1 MWAAEFPPGLRVC
14 SGGLLLVLITPV
26 GFSCYIEIAALRSL
40 AAVRD
45 FPALLRTY
53 VFGASSEFMHL

>member
-1 MWAAEFPPGLRVC
+1 M
-14 SGGLLLVLITPV
+14 LITPV
-26 GFSCYIEIAALRSL
+26 GFSCYIEIAALRSV

-45 FPALLRTY
+45 FPVLLHARKC